1 MGLGELITAGIILS
15 LLNLECLFI
24 GLVKYLSHKK
34 ENKDVR

>member
-1 MGLGELITAGIILS
+1 MGLGELITTGIILS

-24 GLVKYLSHKK
+24 LLVKLINHKK